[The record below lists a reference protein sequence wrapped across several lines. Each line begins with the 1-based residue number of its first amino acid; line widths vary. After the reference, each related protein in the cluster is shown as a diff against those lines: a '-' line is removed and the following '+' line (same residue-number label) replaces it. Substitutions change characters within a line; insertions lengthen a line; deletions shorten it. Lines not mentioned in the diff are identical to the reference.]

1 MMTEARIEPT
11 ILSGYSSPMPAPWS
25 KFSLPGDEPAFAQG
39 RSPEFVKT
47 VREIFAPLV
56 ERVAQWPAGKHAWL
70 LAEVPGEG
78 SLSKFYRDLEK
89 RLQPAGSLW
98 VVLPKKPFQKEL
110 SFPWGWIEVQKA
122 GLAAGLVDNKIAAFS
137 PRLTS
142 IRFVIPV
149 SRRPKPTRG
158 TAA

>member
-1 MMTEARIEPT
+1 
-11 ILSGYSSPMPAPWS
+11 MPAAPWS
-25 KFSLPGDEPAFAQG
+25 KFSLPGDEPALALG
-39 RSPEFVKT
+39 SSPEFVKT
-47 VREIFAPLV
+47 VRALFGPLV
-56 ERVAQWPAGKHAWL
+56 ERVSDWPAGRHAWL
-70 LAEVPGEG
+70 LSEVPREG
-78 SLSKFYRDLEK
+78 SLSKYFRDLEK

-110 SFPWGWIEVQKA
+110 GFPWAWIDVQKA

-149 SRRPKPTRG
+149 ARRGKP
-158 TAA
+158 AN

>member
-1 MMTEARIEPT
+1 
-11 ILSGYSSPMPAPWS
+11 MPAPWS
-25 KFSLPGDEPAFAQG
+25 KFSLPGDEPAYALG
-39 RSPEFVKT
+39 RSAEFVKT
-47 VREIFAPLV
+47 MREIFGPLV
-56 ERVAQWPAGKHAWL
+56 ERVSEWPSGKHAWL

-78 SLSKFYRDLEK
+78 SLSKFYKDLEK

-110 SFPWGWIEVQKA
+110 DFPWSWLDVQKA

-158 TAA
+158 TAT